1 MSNTQSNPA
10 MQGANADYRQ
20 RYLNLE
26 QAYLG
31 LLERHI
37 KLIDAYIARYGEALD
52 FFQSSPRCKRP
63 FLSVTTGKNVR
74 AL

>member
-1 MSNTQSNPA
+1 MFTLE
-10 MQGANADYRQ
+10 Q
-20 RYLNLE
+20 RLAIAERKAQAFE

-31 LLERHI
+31 LLERHT
-37 KLIDAYIARYGEALD
+37 KLIDAYIARYGEAID